1 MKIIVVA
8 LDETRKRG
16 KHKLMISCIIN
27 LKGTNSDWILPT
39 PPSTIAWWNIFGHCL
54 ARTSTRASYTGPS
67 RNFFD

>member
-8 LDETRKRG
+8 LDETKKRG

-39 PPSTIAWWNIFGHCL
+39 PPSTIAW
-54 ARTSTRASYTGPS
+54 
-67 RNFFD
+67 

>member
-27 LKGTNSDWILPT
+27 LKGTNSD
-39 PPSTIAWWNIFGHCL
+39 
-54 ARTSTRASYTGPS
+54 
-67 RNFFD
+67 